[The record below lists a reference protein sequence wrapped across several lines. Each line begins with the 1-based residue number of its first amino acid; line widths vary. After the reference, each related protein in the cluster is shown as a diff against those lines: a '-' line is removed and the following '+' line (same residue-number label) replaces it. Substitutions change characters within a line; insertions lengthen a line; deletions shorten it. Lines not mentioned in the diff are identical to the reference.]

1 MSLQHVSSEAN
12 GNPLMDQAARRR
24 LHGGPLILARVLWL
38 LLAVLT
44 LGLFCAG
51 IPIHLHVLLTL
62 SLQAERALQY
72 LPPGA
77 GRSLL
82 KFALSANVYP
92 AFDLTLEIA
101 LVLLLSLISIVR
113 FWHKSDDWVVI
124 LFSPGYMLF
133 GTYITHPLN
142 ALLTV
147 FPLWRLPINFVQAC
161 GAVFAVL
168 IFYRFPDGRFVSAW
182 TRSLALLCLVWN
194 LAWVLF
200 PGLPFNASN
209 IYSLSL
215 PALLVLLLWMVTGI
229 VALLLRYPHLTSLH
243 QRQQT
248 RLFTISAMVGVA
260 TYAAYA
266 VPQALFPA
274 LSQPGVTHVLYTMI
288 GNPLYL
294 VAAVL
299 VPLFLFFS
307 IQRYHLFDIEVL
319 INRTL
324 IYGTLTGT
332 LALVYFGL
340 VFVLQFLLRG
350 FIGQTNNLTIVIST
364 LAVAALFQPL
374 RRRIQSAI
382 DRRFYRRKYD
392 AAKTLAAFSATLRS
406 EVDLDQLRE
415 RLVAVVQETM
425 QPRHV
430 SLWLRKTEQAVKPR
444 GIWR

>member
-1 MSLQHVSSEAN
+1 MSRQHASPEAD
-12 GNPLMDQAARRR
+12 GNPAIDQAARRR
-24 LHGGPLILARVLWL
+24 LHGGSLLLARVLWL
-38 LLAVLT
+38 LMAVLT

-51 IPIHLHVLLTL
+51 IPLHLHALVML
-62 SLQAERALQY
+62 SLQAERALHHF
-72 LPPGA
+72 PPGA

-82 KFALSANVYP
+82 EFALSATVYP
-92 AFDLTLEIA
+92 AFDLTLEMA
-101 LVLLLSLISIVR
+101 LVLLLSLVSIVR
-113 FWHKSDDWVVI
+113 FWHKSDDWLVI
-124 LFSPGYMLF
+124 LFSLGYMLF

-147 FPLWRLPINFVQAC
+147 FPQWRWPVNFVQAC
-161 GAVFAVL
+161 GMVFAVL

-182 TRSLALLCLVWN
+182 TRVLAVCCLMWN

-209 IYSLSL
+209 IYMLSL
-215 PALLVLLLWMVTGI
+215 PGLLAVLLWMGTGI
-229 VALLLRYPHLTSLH
+229 AALLSRYDHLTSLR

-248 RLFTISAMVGVA
+248 RLFTISAMVGLA

-266 VPQALFPA
+266 LPQALVPA
-274 LSQPGVTHVLYTMI
+274 LSRPGVTNVLYTMI

-299 VPLFLFFS
+299 VPLFLFVS

-324 IYGTLTGT
+324 IYATLTGA
-332 LALVYFGL
+332 LALVYLSL
-340 VFVLQFLLRG
+340 VFALQFLLG
-350 FIGQTNNLTIVIST
+350 GLISHTNDLTLVLST
-364 LAVAALFQPL
+364 LTVAALFHPL
-374 RRRIQSAI
+374 RRRIQSVI
-382 DRRFYRRKYD
+382 DRRFYRQKYD
-392 AAKTLAAFSATLRS
+392 AAKMLAAFSATLRN

-415 RLVAVVQETM
+415 QMVAVVQETM
-425 QPRHV
+425 QPTQV
-430 SLWLRKTEQAVKPR
+430 SLWLRKTEQAGKPR